1 MFKQTRL
8 RFTFITFFILLALVL
23 IDIFQLQTREFQST
37 SQIIDQQNLEK
48 FYITAPRGEIFDAN
62 GQKIAETILEPYL
75 FINMRKI
82 TNQNSSDYRQVIQY
96 NFPELETKEINE
108 IFESKDILNV
118 VINLSSVEYEVR
130 NNLLTN
136 FDAFLIIDL
145 PIRNYIKNELFSHT
159 VGYLGIPNQ
168 DEFNKFQNALGNNQV
183 GKNGLERYD
192 EEYLSGIPGELIFS
206 GSEIVDSKQPI
217 PGKNLFL
224 SIDSSTQVVT
234 KESLQQGI
242 DLANK
247 SFESQNEIKRGASV
261 VLDIATGNIVSMV
274 SLPDFDP
281 NKFVSGISDF
291 EYKQLDRDQAF
302 NNFAIQGLY
311 PPGSVFKVVAYWLAL
326 SENIFPEGLNN
337 KDSKLDCEGN
347 LSFGFDDGSQQV
359 YNDWKLEGHG
369 KVDLT
374 DAIRQSCNVYFWD
387 IALNIWRNFGNTD
400 GESILQKYSKELGF
414 SKKTNVDLPF
424 EKVGIIPDRDLFEE
438 WKVSRPGLVR
448 EEGWLGGDLMN
459 LIIGQGAITTTP
471 LQVANAYRTLLTG
484 ENLSPTINKN
494 AEKITNNKINVSD
507 EFISFLLEDLNTVT
521 NKGGTAYVSFSILG
535 NKVNDIGGKTGTAQN
550 AGDKNN
556 TSWFVGVDS
565 ISNPKYI
572 IATVVDEGGSGSAV
586 AAPISRRIIQHLLE
600 YELTP
605 VEFGEITEW

>member
-1 MFKQTRL
+1 MFNQNRL
-8 RFTFITFFILLALVL
+8 KFTFLAFFILLAFVL
-23 IDIFQLQTREFQST
+23 IDIFQLQTREYEST
-37 SQIIDQQNLEK
+37 SQIVEQQNLDK
-48 FYITAPRGEIFDAN
+48 FYITAPRGEIFDSD
-62 GQKIAETILEPYL
+62 GEKIAETKLEPHL

-82 TNQNSSDYRQVIQY
+82 SNQNSSKYSQVIKY
-96 NFPELETKEINE
+96 NFPELSTKEINK
-108 IFESKDILNV
+108 IFESKDILQF
-118 VINLSSVEYEVR
+118 VINLSSVEYEIR
-130 NNLLTN
+130 NNLITN

-145 PIRNYIKNELFSHT
+145 PIRKYIKNELFAHT

-168 DEFNKFQNALGNNQV
+168 DEFIEFQNALGNNQV
-183 GKNGLERYD
+183 GKNGIERYY

-217 PGKNLFL
+217 PGNDLFL
-224 SIDSSTQVVT
+224 SINTSTQLVT

-242 DLANK
+242 NLANK
-247 SFESQNEIKRGASV
+247 SFESQTEIKRGASV
-261 VLDIATGNIVSMV
+261 VLDIETGNIVSMV

-337 KDSKLDCEGN
+337 KNSKYDCTGS
-347 LSFGFDDGSQQV
+347 LAFGFNDGSQQV

-374 DAIRQSCNVYFWD
+374 GAIKQSCNVYFWD
-387 IALNIWRNFGNTD
+387 IALNIWRNFGNTE
-400 GESILQKYSKELGF
+400 GESILQEYSKEIGF
-414 SKKTNVDLPF
+414 SEKTNIDLPF

-438 WKVSRPGLVR
+438 WKISRPGLVR

-484 ENLSPTINKN
+484 ENLSPTLNKN
-494 AEKITNNKINVSD
+494 AKKISNNKINISN
-507 EFISFLLEDLNTVT
+507 EFTSFLLKDLSTVT
-521 NKGGTAYVSFSILG
+521 NKGGTAYVSFSVLG
-535 NKVNDIGGKTGTAQN
+535 NKADDIGGKTGTAQN

-565 ISNPKYI
+565 ITNPKYI

-586 AAPISRRIIQHLLE
+586 AAPVSRRIIQHLLE

-605 VEFGEITEW
+605 VEFGEITE

>member
-1 MFKQTRL
+1 M
-8 RFTFITFFILLALVL
+8 
-23 IDIFQLQTREFQST
+23 
-37 SQIIDQQNLEK
+37 
-48 FYITAPRGEIFDAN
+48 
-62 GQKIAETILEPYL
+62 
-75 FINMRKI
+75 
-82 TNQNSSDYRQVIQY
+82 
-96 NFPELETKEINE
+96 
-108 IFESKDILNV
+108 
-118 VINLSSVEYEVR
+118 
-130 NNLLTN
+130 
-136 FDAFLIIDL
+136 
-145 PIRNYIKNELFSHT
+145 
-159 VGYLGIPNQ
+159 
-168 DEFNKFQNALGNNQV
+168 
-183 GKNGLERYD
+183 
-192 EEYLSGIPGELIFS
+192 
-206 GSEIVDSKQPI
+206 
-217 PGKNLFL
+217 
-224 SIDSSTQVVT
+224 
-234 KESLQQGI
+234 QQGI
-242 DLANK
+242 DLANN
-247 SFESQNEIKRGASV
+247 SFESQNIIKRGASV
-261 VLDIATGNIVSMV
+261 VLDIETGNIISMV

-337 KDSKLDCEGN
+337 KNSKLDCEGN

-374 DAIRQSCNVYFWD
+374 DAIKQSCNVYFWD
-387 IALNIWRNFGNTD
+387 IALNIWRNYGNTD

-438 WKVSRPGLVR
+438 WKISRPGLIR

-484 ENLSPTINKN
+484 ENLSPTLNIN

-521 NKGGTAYVSFSILG
+521 NKGGTAYVSFSMLG

-565 ISNPKYI
+565 ISSPKYI

-586 AAPISRRIIQHLLE
+586 AAPISRRIIQYLLE

-605 VEFGEITEW
+605 VEFGEITE

>member
-1 MFKQTRL
+1 MFNQTRL
-8 RFTFITFFILLALVL
+8 KFTFLAFFILLAFVL
-23 IDIFQLQTREFQST
+23 IDIFQLQTREFEST
-37 SQIIDQQNLEK
+37 SQIIDQQNLDK
-48 FYITAPRGEIFDAN
+48 FYITAPRGEIFDAS
-62 GQKIAETILEPYL
+62 GQKIAETKLEPYL
-75 FINMRKI
+75 FINLRKI

-108 IFESKDILNV
+108 IFESKDILNL

-145 PIRNYIKNELFSHT
+145 PIRNYSKNELFSHT

-183 GKNGLERYD
+183 GKNGLERYY
-192 EEYLSGIPGELIFS
+192 EEYLSGTPGELIFS
-206 GSEIVDSKQPI
+206 GSEIIDSKQPI
-217 PGKNLFL
+217 PGKDLFL
-224 SIDSSTQVVT
+224 SIDSRTQEVT

-247 SFESQNEIKRGASV
+247 SFESQNIIKRGASV
-261 VLDIATGNIVSMV
+261 VLDIETGNIVSMV

-337 KDSKLDCEGN
+337 KNSKLDCEGN

-374 DAIRQSCNVYFWD
+374 DAIKQSCNVYFWD
-387 IALNIWRNFGNTD
+387 IALNIWRNYGNTD

-438 WKVSRPGLVR
+438 WKISRPGLVR

-484 ENLSPTINKN
+484 ENLSPTLNIN

-521 NKGGTAYVSFSILG
+521 NKGGTAYVSFSMLG

-565 ISNPKYI
+565 ISSPKYI

-586 AAPISRRIIQHLLE
+586 AAPISRRIIQYLLE

-605 VEFGEITEW
+605 VEFGEITE

>member
-1 MFKQTRL
+1 MFNQKRL
-8 RFTFITFFILLALVL
+8 KFTFVSFFILLAFILF
-23 IDIFQLQTREFQST
+23 DIFQLQTSEFQST
-37 SQIIDQQNLEK
+37 SEIVDQQNLDK
-48 FYITAPRGEIFDAN
+48 FYITAPRGEIFDSN
-62 GQKIAETILEPYL
+62 GEKLAESKLEPYL
-75 FINMRKI
+75 FLNMRKI
-82 TNQNSSDYRQVIQY
+82 TSQNSSNYRQIIQY
-96 NFPELETKEINE
+96 NFPELTTSEINE
-108 IFESKDILNV
+108 IFESKEILKFV
-118 VINLSSVEYEVR
+118 TNLTSVDYEVR

-136 FDAFLIIDL
+136 FDAFLIIDV
-145 PIRNYIKNELFSHT
+145 PIRSYIKNELFAHT
-159 VGYLGIPNQ
+159 IGYLGIPNQ
-168 DEFNKFQNALGNNQV
+168 GEFNEFKNALGNNQV
-183 GKNGLERYD
+183 GKNGLERYYED
-192 EEYLSGIPGELIFS
+192 YLSGIPGELIFL
-206 GSEIVDSKQPI
+206 GSEIIDSKQPI
-217 PGKNLFL
+217 PGGDLFL
-224 SIDSSTQVVT
+224 SIDSSTQYVT

-247 SFESQNEIKRGASV
+247 SFESINEIKRGASV
-261 VLDIATGNIVSMV
+261 VLDIETGNIVSMV
-274 SLPDFDP
+274 SLPDFNP

-337 KDSKLDCEGN
+337 KDSKVDCEGS

-374 DAIRQSCNVYFWD
+374 DAIKQSCNVYFWD
-387 IALNIWRNFGNTD
+387 IALNIWRNFGSTE
-400 GESILQKYSKELGF
+400 GESILQEYSKELGF
-414 SKKTNVDLPF
+414 SEKTNIDLPF

-438 WKVSRPGLVR
+438 WKISRPGLVR
-448 EEGWLGGDLMN
+448 DEGWLGGDLMN

-484 ENLSPTINKN
+484 ENLSPTLNVN
-494 AEKITNNKINVSD
+494 AEKIINNKINVSD
-507 EFISFLLEDLNTVT
+507 EFISFLLKDLNTVT

-565 ISNPKYI
+565 ISNPQYI

-586 AAPISRRIIQHLLE
+586 AAPVSRRIIQHLRE
-600 YELTP
+600 YKLTP
-605 VEFGEITEW
+605 VEFGEITE

>member
-1 MFKQTRL
+1 MFNQKRL
-8 RFTFITFFILLALVL
+8 KFTFISFFILLAFILF
-23 IDIFQLQTREFQST
+23 DIFQLQTTEFQST
-37 SQIIDQQNLEK
+37 SEIIDQQNLDT

-62 GQKIAETILEPYL
+62 GKKIAETKLEPHL
-75 FINMRKI
+75 FINLRKI
-82 TNQNSSDYRQVIQY
+82 NNENSSDYRQIIQY
-96 NFPELETKEINE
+96 NFPDLTTREINE
-108 IFESKDILNV
+108 IFESKNILQI
-118 VINLSSVEYEVR
+118 VINLSSIEYEVR

-145 PIRNYIKNELFSHT
+145 PIRNYIKNELFAHT
-159 VGYLGIPNQ
+159 IGYLGIPNQ
-168 DEFNKFQNALGNNQV
+168 DEFDNFQNALGNNQV
-183 GKNGLERYD
+183 GKNGLERYYED
-192 EEYLSGIPGELIFS
+192 YLSGIPGELTFL
-206 GSEIVDSKQPI
+206 GSEIINSKQPT
-217 PGKNLFL
+217 PGKDLFL
-224 SIDSSTQVVT
+224 SIDSSTQLVT

-247 SFESQNEIKRGASV
+247 SFESTNEIKRGATV
-261 VLDIATGNIVSMV
+261 VLDFETGNIISMV
-274 SLPDFDP
+274 SLPDFNP
-281 NKFVSGISDF
+281 NKFISGISDF

-337 KDSKLDCEGN
+337 KDSIVDCEGS
-347 LSFGFDDGSQQV
+347 LSFGFDDGSKQV
-359 YNDWKLEGHG
+359 YKDWKLEGHG

-374 DAIRQSCNVYFWD
+374 DAIKQSCNVYFWD
-387 IALNIWRNFGNTD
+387 IALNIWRKYGNTE
-400 GESILQKYSKELGF
+400 GESILQEYSKELGF
-414 SKKTNVDLPF
+414 SKKTNVDLPY
-424 EKVGIIPDRDLFEE
+424 EKVGIIPDRKLFEE
-438 WKVSRPGLVR
+438 WKISRPGLVR

-484 ENLSPTINKN
+484 ENLSPKINVN

-507 EFISFLLEDLNTVT
+507 EFISFLLKDLNTVT

-550 AGDKNN
+550 SGEKNN

-572 IATVVDEGGSGSAV
+572 IVTVVDEGGSGSAV
-586 AAPISRRIIQHLLE
+586 AAPVSRRIIQHLRE

-605 VEFGEITEW
+605 VEFGEITE

>member
-1 MFKQTRL
+1 MFNQIRL
-8 RFTFITFFILLALVL
+8 KFTFIAFFILLAFILF
-23 IDIFQLQTREFQST
+23 DIFQLQTTEFRST
-37 SQIIDQQNLEK
+37 SEIIDQQNLDK

-62 GQKIAETILEPYL
+62 GEKIAETKLEPHL

-82 TNQNSSDYRQVIQY
+82 TYENSASYTQIIQY
-96 NFPELETKEINE
+96 NFPDLTTGEINE
-108 IFESKDILNV
+108 IFESKEILQFV
-118 VINLSSVEYEVR
+118 TNLSSIEYEVR

-145 PIRNYIKNELFSHT
+145 PIRNYIKNELFAHT
-159 VGYLGIPNQ
+159 IGYLGIPNQ
-168 DEFNKFQNALGNNQV
+168 DEFNIFQNALGNNQV
-183 GKNGLERYD
+183 GKNGLERYYED
-192 EEYLSGIPGELIFS
+192 YLSGIPGELTFL
-206 GSEIVDSKQPI
+206 GSEIIDLKQPI
-217 PGKNLFL
+217 PGRDLFL
-224 SIDSSTQVVT
+224 SIDSSTQLVT

-247 SFESQNEIKRGASV
+247 SFESINEIKRGASV
-261 VLDIATGNIVSMV
+261 VLDIETGNIISMV
-274 SLPDFDP
+274 SLPDFNP

-337 KDSKLDCEGN
+337 KDSKVDCEGS

-374 DAIRQSCNVYFWD
+374 DAIKQSCNVYFWD
-387 IALNIWRNFGNTD
+387 IALNIWRNFGNTE
-400 GESILQKYSKELGF
+400 GESILQDYSKELGF
-414 SKKTNVDLPF
+414 SEKTNVDLPF

-438 WKVSRPGLVR
+438 WKISRPGLVR

-484 ENLSPTINKN
+484 ENLSPTINVN
-494 AEKITNNKINVSD
+494 AEKILNNKINVSE
-507 EFISFLLEDLNTVT
+507 EFISFFLKDLNTVT

-572 IATVVDEGGSGSAV
+572 IVTVVDEGGSGSAV
-586 AAPISRRIIQHLLE
+586 AAPVSRRIIQHLRE
-600 YELTP
+600 YEVTP
-605 VEFGEITEW
+605 VEFGEITE

>member
-1 MFKQTRL
+1 MFNQKRL
-8 RFTFITFFILLALVL
+8 KFTFVSFFILLAFILF
-23 IDIFQLQTREFQST
+23 DIFQLQTSEFQST
-37 SQIIDQQNLEK
+37 TEIIDQQNLDK

-62 GQKIAETILEPYL
+62 GEKLAESKLEPHLY
-75 FINMRKI
+75 INMRKI
-82 TNQNSSDYRQVIQY
+82 TSQNSSDYRQIIQY
-96 NFPELETKEINE
+96 NFPELTTSEINE
-108 IFESKDILNV
+108 IFESKEILKFV
-118 VINLSSVEYEVR
+118 TNLASVEYEVR

-136 FDAFLIIDL
+136 FDAFVIIDL
-145 PIRNYIKNELFSHT
+145 PIRSYIKNELFSHT
-159 VGYLGIPNQ
+159 IGYLGIPNQ
-168 DEFNKFQNALGNNQV
+168 DEFNEFKNALGNNQV
-183 GKNGLERYD
+183 GKNGLERYYED
-192 EEYLSGIPGELIFS
+192 YLSGIPGELIFL
-206 GSEIVDSKQPI
+206 GSEIIDSKQPI
-217 PGKNLFL
+217 SGGDLFL
-224 SIDSSTQVVT
+224 SIDSSTQYVT

-247 SFESQNEIKRGASV
+247 SFESINEIKRGASV
-261 VLDIATGNIVSMV
+261 VLDIETGNIVSMV
-274 SLPDFDP
+274 SLPDFNP

-337 KDSKLDCEGN
+337 KDSKVDCEGS

-359 YNDWKLEGHG
+359 YKDWKLEGHG
-369 KVDLT
+369 KVNLT
-374 DAIRQSCNVYFWD
+374 DAIKQSCNVYFWD
-387 IALNIWRNFGNTD
+387 IALNIWRNFGNTE
-400 GESILQKYSKELGF
+400 GESILQEYSIELGF
-414 SKKTNVDLPF
+414 SEKTNIDLPF

-438 WKVSRPGLVR
+438 WKISRPGLVR
-448 EEGWLGGDLMN
+448 DEGWLGGDLMN

-484 ENLSPTINKN
+484 ENLSPTLNVN
-494 AEKITNNKINVSD
+494 AEKIINNKINVSD
-507 EFISFLLEDLNTVT
+507 EFISFLLKDLNTVT

-565 ISNPKYI
+565 ISNPQYI

-586 AAPISRRIIQHLLE
+586 AAPVSRRIIQHLRE

>member
-1 MFKQTRL
+1 MFNQNRL
-8 RFTFITFFILLALVL
+8 KFTFLAFFILLAFVL
-23 IDIFQLQTREFQST
+23 IDIFQLQTREYEST
-37 SQIIDQQNLEK
+37 SQIIEQQNLDK
-48 FYITAPRGEIFDAN
+48 FYITAPRGEIFDSD
-62 GQKIAETILEPYL
+62 GEKIAETKLEPHL

-82 TNQNSSDYRQVIQY
+82 SKQNSSKYSQVIKY
-96 NFPELETKEINE
+96 NFPELSTKEINE
-108 IFESKDILNV
+108 IFESKDILQF
-118 VINLSSVEYEVR
+118 VINLSSVEYEIR
-130 NNLLTN
+130 NNLITN

-145 PIRNYIKNELFSHT
+145 PIRKYIKNELFAHT

-168 DEFNKFQNALGNNQV
+168 DEFIEFQNALGNNQV
-183 GKNGLERYD
+183 GKNGIERYY

-217 PGKNLFL
+217 PGNDLFL
-224 SIDSSTQVVT
+224 SINTSTQLVT

-242 DLANK
+242 NLANK
-247 SFESQNEIKRGASV
+247 SFESQTEIKRGASV
-261 VLDIATGNIVSMV
+261 VLDIETGNIVSMV

-281 NKFVSGISDF
+281 NKFVTGISDF

-337 KDSKLDCEGN
+337 KNSKYDCTGS
-347 LSFGFDDGSQQV
+347 LSFGFNDGSQQV

-374 DAIRQSCNVYFWD
+374 GAIKQSCNVYFWD
-387 IALNIWRNFGNTD
+387 IALNIWRNFGNTE
-400 GESILQKYSKELGF
+400 GESILQEYSKEIGF
-414 SKKTNVDLPF
+414 SEKTNIDLPF

-438 WKVSRPGLVR
+438 WKISRPGLVR

-484 ENLSPTINKN
+484 ENLSPTLNKN
-494 AEKITNNKINVSD
+494 AKKISNNKINISN
-507 EFISFLLEDLNTVT
+507 EFTSFLLKDLSTVT
-521 NKGGTAYVSFSILG
+521 NKGGTAYVSFSVLG
-535 NKVNDIGGKTGTAQN
+535 NKGDEIGGKTGTAHT

-565 ISNPKYI
+565 ITNPKYI

-586 AAPISRRIIQHLLE
+586 AAPVSRRIIQHLLE

-605 VEFGEITEW
+605 VEFGEITE